1 MTLTAGLI
9 IGAVVGALIGYLVWR
24 SGGTTLARNPHSTV
38 IVFKR
43 TASGDCK
50 ADVDQYRIGNKK
62 NNKVYWSV
70 DLNESTCAPGN
81 DWYLELRF
89 EDAADGTTWNNGTIR
104 VNANGVT
111 PWRIPSDAHEGI
123 FKYHVWMIGARTY
136 EVFDPELQIE
146 P

>member
-1 MTLTAGLI
+1 MKLMTGLI
-9 IGAVVGALIGYLVWR
+9 VGAIVGTLIGYLVWR
-24 SGGTTLARNPHSTV
+24 SGGTTPARNPHSSV
-38 IVFKR
+38 IVFKP
-43 TASGDCK
+43 TTSGDCK
-50 ADVDQYRIGNKK
+50 ADVDPIRIGNTK

-70 DLNESTCAPGN
+70 DLNGSTCAPGN

-89 EDAADGTTWNNGTIR
+89 EDAGSTTWNNGTIR